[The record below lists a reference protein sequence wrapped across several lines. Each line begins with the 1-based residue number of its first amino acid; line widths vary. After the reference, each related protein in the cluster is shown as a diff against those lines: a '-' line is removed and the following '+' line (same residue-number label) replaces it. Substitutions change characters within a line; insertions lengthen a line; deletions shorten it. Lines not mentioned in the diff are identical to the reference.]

1 MLIHLTSCLL
11 MTALAAAP
19 TAPPAAPPWAD
30 HVRQVHAKFTGQKG
44 TLAAFGDS
52 ITITLAFWTPLLYKR
67 TNAPQEMERAF
78 ALVKEH
84 LAHPCWR
91 DWKGPKF
98 GNDGMKTSKWGLEHV
113 DEWLG
118 RLNPEA
124 VVIMFGTNDLND
136 MGADQYARNMR
147 ELTKK
152 CLANGTVPI
161 LTTIPPR
168 HGRADKAAAFAKIVR
183 DLAGELKVPL
193 IDYHAE
199 IVRRR
204 PDDWDGADEKFREH
218 KGYDVPTLLARDGVH
233 PSHPKAWQD
242 DYSDQALSKCGFC
255 LRNYMTLITYAEV
268 LRTLGV
274 KPSSDAKEE
283 KKETPAEG
291 RPPAKAEQSSAS
303 SVKADGR
310 PIPLAASGKL
320 AEILAQPWLPKAP
333 PLPAPPA
340 KAVRV
345 ANPRQLREALAA
357 AQPGQTILLADGLYN
372 MDRYVEI
379 RADNLTLRSAS
390 GDRTKAVLDGGG
402 HLGELLGLRG
412 CRGVTIADLTVQ
424 NVKWNGIKINSETD
438 VQKLTIRNCVLRNVW
453 QRAVKGV
460 MVPPGKPRPAGFVIE
475 YCLFTL
481 DRPKSFA
488 DDEADKANGFDGNY
502 VGGIDAMSVEGWT
515 VRDNVFVGIHGRT
528 GGARGAIFLWVD
540 SRNCLIERNVIVDC
554 DSGICLGNSHRHPGT
569 AIHCTGFTVRNNF
582 LTRTPENGI
591 LADYTQDCRI
601 VHNTV
606 CDPAGRFG
614 RCIRLVHD
622 NDGLVVANNLLAGP
636 EPRIET
642 QSRITL
648 AGNVALGRSTDLPG
662 RYFANAPL
670 GDLHLAAQA
679 EKALG
684 KADPAHLVD
693 ADIDR
698 QTRPKPGDVGA
709 DQRISQP

>member
-1 MLIHLTSCLL
+1 MLAHLTSCLL
-11 MTALAAAP
+11 MTVLAAS
-19 TAPPAAPPWAD
+19 PAADPPWAG

-52 ITITLAFWTPLLYKR
+52 ITVTLAFWTPLLYKR
-67 TNAPQEMERAF
+67 ANAPADMEDAF
-78 ALVKEH
+78 ALVKGH
-84 LAHPCWR
+84 LAQPCWR
-91 DWKGPKF
+91 DWKGPRF
-98 GNDGMKTSKWGLEHV
+98 GNEGTKTTRWALDHV
-113 DEWLG
+113 EEWLKS
-118 RLNPEA
+118 LNPEA
-124 VVIMFGTNDLND
+124 VVVMFGTNDLND
-136 MGADQYARNMR
+136 MDAARYARNMR
-147 ELTKK
+147 ELTDK
-152 CLANGTVPI
+152 CLANGTIPI

-168 HGRADKAAAFAKIVR
+168 HGRAEKAAAFAKIVR

-199 IVRRR
+199 ILRRR

-242 DYSDQALSKCGFC
+242 DYSDEGLSKCGFG
-255 LRNYMTLITYAEV
+255 LRNYMTLMTYARVLEV
-268 LRTLGV
+268 LGV
-274 KPSSDAKEE
+274 KPSPPEGKGQ
-283 KKETPAEG
+283 KKG
-291 RPPAKAEQSSAS
+291 PPAKAEQSSAPPA
-303 SVKADGR
+303 KADEA
-310 PIPLAASGKL
+310 PPPLAASRTL
-320 AEILAQPWLPKAP
+320 QDILAQPWLPKAP

-340 KAVRV
+340 NALRV

-357 AQPGQTILLADGLYN
+357 ARPGQTILLADGLYP

-379 RADNLTLRSAS
+379 RADNVTLRSAS

-402 HLGELLGLRG
+402 TLGELLGLRG
-412 CRGVTIADLTVQ
+412 CKGVTIADLTVQ

-475 YCLFTL
+475 HCLFTL
-481 DRPKSFA
+481 DRPKTYD
-488 DDEADKANGFDGNY
+488 DDEADKAHNFGGNY
-502 VGGIDAMSVEGWT
+502 IGGIDAMSVEGWT
-515 VRDNVFVGIHGRT
+515 IRDNVFVGIHGRM
-528 GGARGAIFLWVD
+528 GSARGAIFLWVD

-569 AIHCTGFTVRNNF
+569 TVHCTGFVVRNNF

-591 LADYTQDCRI
+591 LADYTSNCRI
-601 VHNTV
+601 LHNTV

-636 EPRIET
+636 EPRVET
-642 QSRITL
+642 QSRMTV
-648 AGNVALGRSTDLPG
+648 AGNVALGRSADLPA
-662 RYFANAPL
+662 RYFVNPAL
-670 GDLHLAAQA
+670 GDLHLRA
-679 EKALG
+679 EADKAIG
-684 KADPAHLVD
+684 KAATDHLVD
-693 ADIDR
+693 EDIDR
-698 QTRPKPGDVGA
+698 QSRRRPGDVGA
-709 DQRISQP
+709 DQHK